1 MRKYVSKVNKLL
13 QAFSRLCFHVK
24 SGIYTDSQIKDRQ
37 KAGIKE
43 TKEQQ
48 QAKGS
53 NQSAVVYMA
62 AKQYL
67 PSQRLQ
73 LWQTLGCR
81 GWKISDNPVKNLLLP
96 SF

>member
-43 TKEQQ
+43 TKE
-48 QAKGS
+48 
-53 NQSAVVYMA
+53 
-62 AKQYL
+62 
-67 PSQRLQ
+67 
-73 LWQTLGCR
+73 
-81 GWKISDNPVKNLLLP
+81 
-96 SF
+96 